1 MKTQLKFLAGATVAA
16 LALGGNAVAQV
27 SESRT
32 SLYVPPPA
40 EPVVMATAVQTRP
53 LDSVNVKG
61 ARSSLQTIPQYVD
74 GTPANI
80 RALPFDP
87 VLLEG
92 TVTVAMHPARLGNPV
107 APPVPFNVDT
117 PYLGAPLIQSTGE

>member
-1 MKTQLKFLAGATVAA
+1 MKTQLKILTGATVAA
-16 LALGGNAVAQV
+16 LAVGGSAFAQM
-27 SESRT
+27 SESTT

-40 EPVVMATAVQTRP
+40 EPVIVASTVQTRP
-53 LDSVNVKG
+53 LDSINVKG

-87 VLLEG
+87 ALLEG

-117 PYLGAPLIQSTGE
+117 PYLGAPLIQSMGE